1 MIHLKSEMSKIL
13 GKIEELEQGST
24 LTVDNLHPL
33 LEQGYLLISDYF
45 EIDQCH
51 SIIHQLRNQMRAIN
65 PPGIT
70 CQMESTDNGD
80 ILEEARKKAVDEL
93 RIFISHL

>member
-1 MIHLKSEMSKIL
+1 MIHLKSRMSKIL
-13 GKIEELEQGST
+13 GKIEELEKGST
-24 LTVDNLHPL
+24 LTAENLYPL

-51 SIIHQLRNQMRAIN
+51 SIIHLLRAQMREIDHF
-65 PPGIT
+65 
-70 CQMESTDNGD
+70 DNRNNQGSSENGNV
-80 ILEEARKKAVDEL
+80 LEEARKTAVDEL

>member
-13 GKIEELEQGST
+13 GKIEELEKSST
-24 LTVDNLHPL
+24 LTAENLYPL

-51 SIIHQLRNQMRAIN
+51 SIIHQLRVQMHAIN
-65 PPGIT
+65 HRGNHND
-70 CQMESTDNGD
+70 QDSLDYGD
-80 ILEEARKKAVDEL
+80 FLEDIRKTAVYEL